1 MFAHWGTDLI
11 VALSPES
18 HQSHAQPAVVAEVA
32 LALVLLFGAGLL
44 INSVVR
50 LQQVAP
56 EFDPGRTLT
65 FNVAPSA
72 SRTSTPQ

>member
-1 MFAHWGTDLI
+1 M
-11 VALSPES
+11 
-18 HQSHAQPAVVAEVA
+18 VAEVA